1 LSAASYS
8 SQSSSLADSPLRNLV
23 SDDPV
28 AEPLAVSR
36 QNLSNTPISRPPSA
50 APVDLVNLTVD
61 NPVILPLDNPVTQL
75 GPVVQPDQI
84 VQFLAVVEPVEG
96 MVDGTVAPSTF
107 SGKTTDNPGDWIR
120 QFENCAVHRG
130 LNEVQRCNLFR
141 VLMSRPAADWLGTVH
156 IDVDPVTFA
165 AYKTAFLTRYQML
178 QITKYKSARDIFSYS
193 RGG

>member
-1 LSAASYS
+1 MA
-8 SQSSSLADSPLRNLV
+8 V
-23 SDDPV
+23 
-28 AEPLAVSR
+28 PLAVSLK
-36 QNLSNTPISRPPSA
+36 NLSSTPISRPPSA
-50 APVDLVNLTVD
+50 APVDLVNLPVD
-61 NPVILPLDNPVTQL
+61 NPVILPSDNPVPQL

-84 VQFLAVVEPVEG
+84 VQFMPVVEPVDG
-96 MVDGTVAPSTF
+96 MAEGTVAPSTF

-156 IDVDPVTFA
+156 IDVDQVTFA

-178 QITKYKSARDIFSYS
+178 QITKYKSARRYFLVLKGRMTAWMISFVRCRTWENSGDD
-193 RGG
+193 R